1 LSLLNPT
8 TADHKNAGRMPD
20 IKNVISRRS
29 LLKGAPLAAAAA
41 VSLDG
46 LTPVK
51 PRPSRQNCRRHCQ
64 NIKTRPKTGG
74 SALPARISLRVP
86 AIWRN

>member
-1 LSLLNPT
+1 
-8 TADHKNAGRMPD
+8 MPD

-46 LTPVK
+46 LTPREATAQQTK
-51 PRPSRQNCRRHCQ
+51 LS
-64 NIKTRPKTGG
+64 
-74 SALPARISLRVP
+74 
-86 AIWRN
+86 